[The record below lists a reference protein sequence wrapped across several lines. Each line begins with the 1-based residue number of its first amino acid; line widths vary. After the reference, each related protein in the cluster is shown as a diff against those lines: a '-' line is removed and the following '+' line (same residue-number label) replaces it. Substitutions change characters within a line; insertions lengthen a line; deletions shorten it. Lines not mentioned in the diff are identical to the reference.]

1 MVPYHERKMLRANS
15 NTRSSHTSTTTSNH
29 THHPSSK
36 TNSNNN
42 NYQSTSSH
50 AQPHKQ
56 PSFENHSSSQ
66 NSSYVSSTAGTPSIS
81 NKRTTHT
88 NVNSQFRSKRPSQL
102 NTISSPPTTTNV
114 NTNANA
120 YATTTTGAEKL
131 TSIHPPPISSSATS
145 TSYHRPPS
153 WNYYGAIQFF
163 FKWYNYA
170 YFKTFLYFYSFYHG
184 NRTRTSSME
193 SESPATIITAN
204 RYPIYL
210 DWIIVKA
217 VQVVTYPR

>member
-1 MVPYHERKMLRANS
+1 MIHFNPIQSIWCPIMNAKCYVPIPIRDPVIPPPLLV
-15 NTRSSHTSTTTSNH
+15 TTHTTLV
-29 THHPSSK
+29 PK
-36 TNSNNN
+36 R
-42 NYQSTSSH
+42 
-50 AQPHKQ
+50 
-56 PSFENHSSSQ
+56 
-66 NSSYVSSTAGTPSIS
+66 TPSIS
-81 NKRTTHT
+81 NKRSTHT

-114 NTNANA
+114 NTNAN
-120 YATTTTGAEKL
+120 ATTTTGAEKL

-163 FKWYNYA
+163 FQMIQLCL
-170 YFKTFLYFYSFYHG
+170 FQTILIFLFTLSPPIG